1 MASSNWSG
9 HFMPYG
15 QTKMV
20 NGQNMGAQPLATQVL
35 GKEIEV
41 IAPSKYATAKAL
53 FPRPA

>member
-1 MASSNWSG
+1 
-9 HFMPYG
+9 MPYG